1 MIHNRPTI
9 EEVRA
14 ARAAV
19 MAQIGTELMN
29 AFNHGKTDPS
39 EMAMCGHDTM
49 TGYEFNIER
58 NGAVYTIA
66 VRRDWD
72 T

>member
-1 MIHNRPTI
+1 
-9 EEVRA
+9 
-14 ARAAV
+14 
-19 MAQIGTELMN
+19 MAQIGVELMN
-29 AFNHGKTDPS
+29 SFNHGKTDPS